1 MIPIPPE
8 TAATREPVSSI
19 HGFKSVDV
27 RVGLDGREY
36 IVRLTV
42 REDAN
47 IDGHYDHHLTDVAV
61 LQEPVAQPTH
71 IANAG
76 EEQQALAKDK
86 LYQWWYE
93 VNADIESLRAWA

>member
-1 MIPIPPE
+1 M
-8 TAATREPVSSI
+8 
-19 HGFKSVDV
+19 

-93 VNADIESLRAWA
+93 VNADIESLPAWA

>member
-1 MIPIPPE
+1 M
-8 TAATREPVSSI
+8 
-19 HGFKSVDV
+19 
-27 RVGLDGREY
+27 
-36 IVRLTV
+36 
-42 REDAN
+42 
-47 IDGHYDHHLTDVAV
+47 

-93 VNADIESLRAWA
+93 VNADIESLRAWGLMLPQMLHLTHLTSNPRVRGLDFNSVVRTTLLPIESLPAWA